1 MRQAAVFDMRRVP
14 GGGAGVPDGCA
25 PQWRCAREGAR
36 VGAGFTI
43 IDVLVSIAVIAVL
56 ISILMPSLS
65 LVRETTRRLVC
76 SSNIRQHGMGLAMYA
91 EDYEGVL
98 PPTAFPADDAHRLTK
113 VRFAAS
119 AGFNIHTSQ
128 PWDGLGWL
136 YAMGYLEAP
145 GVYYC
150 PSYRG
155 EHKLSKYASRW
166 AGLPGEIIANYH
178 YRGRL
183 PHRSQLT
190 LFSRPN
196 IAIAADTMS
205 TRDEF
210 SHESGTNVLRID
222 LAVSWFSDPDG
233 QLVAR
238 LPSGTEPDQIAAR
251 NIRQAWE
258 ILDAAGEAAGN

>member
-1 MRQAAVFDMRRVP
+1 VRQAAVLDMRRVP
-14 GGGAGVPDGCA
+14 GGGADLGCA
-25 PQWRCAREGAR
+25 QGVRAAHRGMCAR
-36 VGAGFTI
+36 GFTI

-76 SSNIRQHGMGLAMYA
+76 SSNVRQHGMGLAMYA

-98 PPTAFPADDAHRLTK
+98 PPTSFPADDAHRLTI
-113 VRFAAS
+113 VRFS
-119 AGFNIHTSQ
+119 NSLGSNAGT
-128 PWDGLGWL
+128 PDRWDGLGWL

-155 EHKLSKYASRW
+155 EHKFSRYAQRW
-166 AGLPGEIIANYH
+166 GGQRGDIVVNYH

-183 PHRSQLT
+183 PGRSQLT

-196 IAIAADTMS
+196 IAVAADTMS
-205 TRDEF
+205 SRLEF

-222 LAVSWFSDPDG
+222 LAVSWFSDPGG

-238 LPSGTEPDQIAAR
+238 LPSGTEPDDVMAR
-251 NIRQAWE
+251 SVRQAWD
-258 ILDAAGEAAGN
+258 ILDAAEANN

>member
-1 MRQAAVFDMRRVP
+1 MRQTAVLDKRRVP
-14 GGGAGVPDGCA
+14 GGGGSAV
-25 PQWRCAREGAR
+25 WVRARSGP
-36 VGAGFTI
+36 GFTI

-98 PPTAFPADDAHRLTK
+98 PPTVFPADDAHRLTT
-113 VRFAAS
+113 VRFATTLAPNVD
-119 AGFNIHTSQ
+119 APE

-136 YAMGYLEAP
+136 FSMSYLDAA

-150 PSYRG
+150 PSYQG
-155 EHKLSKYASRW
+155 EHKLSRYGPMWS
-166 AGLPGEIIANYH
+166 GQPGEIIANYH

-196 IAIAADTMS
+196 IAITADTMS
-205 TRDEF
+205 SRDEF

-222 LAVSWFSDPDG
+222 LAVSWFSDPG
-233 QLVAR
+233 GRLVAR
-238 LPSGTEPDQIAAR
+238 LPSGTEPDDVAAR
-251 NIRQAWE
+251 SIRQAWD
-258 ILDAAGEAAGN
+258 ILDAAGESSSN